1 MIEQEDI
8 DTAIIDTIQVDD
20 EGLKDVKVLDIAG
33 LIKLGIVDIPKFLEG
48 MLDSENNKDFN
59 DSSIDYIKGYKYGE
73 TGKI

>member
-1 MIEQEDI
+1 MVEQEDI

-33 LIKLGIVDIPKFLEG
+33 LIKLGIGDIPKFLEG
-48 MLDSENNKDFN
+48 MLDSENDKDFN
-59 DSSIDYIKGYKYGE
+59 DSSVDYVKGYKYGK